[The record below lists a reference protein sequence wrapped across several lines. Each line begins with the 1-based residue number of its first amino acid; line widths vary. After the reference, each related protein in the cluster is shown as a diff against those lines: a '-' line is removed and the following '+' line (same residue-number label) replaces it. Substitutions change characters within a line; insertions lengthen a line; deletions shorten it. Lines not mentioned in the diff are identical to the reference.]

1 MNKHND
7 GLYIVLISVH
17 GLIRGENLEL
27 GRDADTGGQTKYVV
41 ELARALASH
50 PNVWRV
56 DLATRQIFDDRVDR
70 QYAAPLEPLAPRAN
84 VVRLPCGPRRYLRK
98 ELLWPYLDSFADQ
111 LLQHVRRIGRV
122 PDVIHGHYAD
132 AGYVGMRA
140 AGVLGVPLIFTGHSL
155 GRVKRQRLMEQGMDA
170 AAIEAQ
176 YHIGQRIAAEELAL
190 DSAALVVASTHQEA
204 EEQYALYDNHHPR
217 RSVVIPPG
225 VDLTRFRPPRRNEP
239 DPPIKAELT
248 RFLQDSDKP
257 MILALSRPDE
267 RKNIGT
273 LVDAYAA
280 QPRLREMANLVV
292 VAGTRE
298 HIPDMEPGPRDVLT
312 DLLMQVDSHDLYGAI
327 AYPRQHESN
336 DVPDLYRLAAKSRG
350 VFVNPAL
357 TEPFGLTLIEAA
369 ASGLPVVA
377 TQDGGPRDIL
387 KFCKHGL
394 LVDPLDTEAMATT
407 LMEALS
413 DRERWQRWSRNG
425 VRGAANHYSW
435 PGHVKSYLRAVR
447 RVLSAQTP
455 TSTPAVLPVR
465 TRIPAMDRLL
475 ICDID
480 NTLLGDAEGLRELK
494 ARLREASRFT
504 GFGVATGRR
513 LESVLQVL
521 MEWSMPVPDVL
532 ITAVGT
538 EIHYGPD
545 LEEDLSWRR
554 QIDYRWKPEALRKAM
569 RGLPGLRP
577 QPPEDQRR
585 YKISYFVDP
594 VRAPHV
600 EEILAHLRRLDLHA
614 NVVFSHQAY
623 LDLLPLRA
631 SKGFAIRYL
640 AGKWGLPLERLLVA
654 GDSGNDEEML
664 CGNTLG
670 VVVGNHSP
678 ELAHLR
684 GRPRI
689 YFAKARCAWGVLEG
703 MEHYDFLGSIRIPEE
718 ENDEP
723 CATA

>member
-1 MNKHND
+1 MDKHND

-50 PNVWRV
+50 PDVGRV
-56 DLATRQIFDDRVDR
+56 DLVTRRILDKRVDR

-84 VVRLPCGPRRYLRK
+84 IVRLPCSPRRYLRK
-98 ELLWPYLDSFADQ
+98 ELLWPYLDNFADH
-111 LLQHVRRIGRV
+111 LLQYVQRIGRI
-122 PDVIHGHYAD
+122 PSVIHGHYAD
-132 AGYVGMRA
+132 AGYVGTRV

-155 GRVKRQRLMEQGMDA
+155 GRVKRQRLMEQGMNA
-170 AAIEAQ
+170 AAIEKQ
-176 YHIGQRIAAEELAL
+176 YHIGRRVAAEESAL
-190 DSAALVVASTHQEA
+190 DGAALVVASTYQEV
-204 EEQYALYDNHHPR
+204 EEQYALYDNHQPR
-217 RSVVIPPG
+217 RCVVIPPG

-248 RFLQDSDKP
+248 RFLQNPDKP
-257 MILALSRPDE
+257 MILALSRPDG
-267 RKNIGT
+267 RKNIGA
-273 LVDAYAA
+273 LVQAYAA
-280 QPRLREMANLVV
+280 HPRLREMANLVV
-292 VAGTRE
+292 VAGTRD

-312 DLLMQVDSHDLYGAI
+312 DLLMQVDSHDLYGMI
-327 AYPRQHESN
+327 AYPRQHEPN

-387 KFCKHGL
+387 KFCRHGL
-394 LVDPLDTEAMATT
+394 LVDPLDTEAMATA

-413 DRERWQRWSRNG
+413 DRERWQRWSKNG

-435 PGHVKSYLRAVR
+435 TGHVKSYLRAVR
-447 RVLSAQTP
+447 KVLDTQAP
-455 TSTPAVLPVR
+455 TPAPLPVR
-465 TRIPAMDRLL
+465 NRIPAMDRLL

-480 NTLLGDAEGLRELK
+480 NTLLGDAAGLRELQ
-494 ARLREASRFT
+494 ARLREAGDFT

-513 LESVLQVL
+513 LESALRVLA
-521 MEWSMPVPDVL
+521 EWAMPVPDVL

-545 LEEDLSWRR
+545 LEEDSCWNRR
-554 QIDYRWKPEALRKAM
+554 IDYRWKPEALRKAM
-569 RGLPGLRP
+569 RGLPGLRL

-585 YKISYFVDP
+585 HKISYYVDP
-594 VRAPHV
+594 ARAPRV
-600 EEILAHLRRLDLHA
+600 EEILARLRGLGLHA
-614 NVVFSHQAY
+614 NVIFSHQAY

-689 YFAKARCAWGVLEG
+689 HFAQARYAWGILEG

-718 ENDEP
+718 EDDKQW
-723 CATA
+723 ATA